1 MRDRINSLVKKREGF
16 RPFAPVVTSESARQF
31 FAIAPG
37 EEESFAHMLYV
48 THVHPAYREKLPAV
62 THVDGSAR
70 VQTVSAEHN
79 PRLWQLLKAF
89 EAVAGLPMLLNTSF
103 NVKGEPIVCTP
114 EEAINSFSNARLDLL
129 VMGDYLVEHRPISSP
144 GQRKGSSGLEFGRE
158 ESHPEMVSAKLP
170 TRDGNGGRVPIP
182 LGATES

>member
-1 MRDRINSLVKKREGF
+1 
-16 RPFAPVVTSESARQF
+16 VVASERARQF

-48 THVHPAYREKLPAV
+48 TQVQPAYRQKLPAV

-89 EAVAGLPMLLNTSF
+89 EAVTGLPMLLNTSF

-114 EEAINSFSNARLDLL
+114 AEAVRTFSNARLDLL
-129 VMGDYLVEHRPISSP
+129 VMGDYLVSPALSPPVPSEQRENKALALAAGAMRP
-144 GQRKGSSGLEFGRE
+144 EF
-158 ESHPEMVSAKLP
+158 A
-170 TRDGNGGRVPIP
+170 
-182 LGATES
+182 A